1 MSSLPT
7 VITNSF
13 KIPVVQKFENIF
25 THIFL
30 SFPFALGFI
39 LFLEVSAKFMMTK
52 ISETQVHSFHA
63 HVDIKHCLH
72 ISKVHLEMK
81 ELMNKSKKT
90 APSWSYI
97 LTPLVPIDKF
107 FEIWSNLRRSE
118 FELHL

>member
-1 MSSLPT
+1 MDLLPT

-13 KIPVVQKFENIF
+13 KILVVKKFENIF

-30 SFPFALGFI
+30 SFAFALGFI
-39 LFLEVSAKFMMTK
+39 LFLEVLAKLMMTK
-52 ISETQVHSFHA
+52 ISKTQVHSFHA
-63 HVDIKHCLH
+63 HADIKQCLH

-81 ELMNKSKKT
+81 ELMNKSKKI
-90 APSWSYI
+90 APSWYYI
-97 LTPLVPIDKF
+97 LTPLVAIDKF